1 MIRKLVITWL
11 SLVIVRLITGET
23 LRTFRMMEK
32 IWTKRTKIKSHL
44 EFNITCDNCDL
55 LPIFTN
61 VRIHNPSARDDN
73 HVKKFRK
80 KLLSNEIDKLKKEL
94 LDVMKS

>member
-11 SLVIVRLITGET
+11 SLVIVRLITGEP

-55 LPIFTN
+55 LPIFT
-61 VRIHNPSARDDN
+61 
-73 HVKKFRK
+73 
-80 KLLSNEIDKLKKEL
+80 IDKLVTL
-94 LDVMKS
+94 LIQSYLKMIIRKS

>member
-55 LPIFTN
+55 LPIFTLQKWETYLT
-61 VRIHNPSARDDN
+61 SKAA
-73 HVKKFRK
+73 
-80 KLLSNEIDKLKKEL
+80 KLLVLE
-94 LDVMKS
+94 